1 MKIPAIRGKIGNW
14 QYYLCNF
21 SFRQVHDLVKKID
34 DELHKSESLR
44 DQIQRSI
51 TSNFHDI
58 KNYILTQ
65 DERFFNSLVLAVYD
79 GIPKW
84 IEVEMNFGD
93 EYFYDLGVLDFEG
106 NEKIFPVDGQHR
118 VEGIKAALEQQPE
131 LEKETVSI
139 ILIGHKTT
147 TEGMQ
152 RSRRLFSTLNRYARP
167 VKLNDIIALDEDDTV
182 AIITRFLLEEYPLF
196 TGKRVNNAE
205 QKAIPETDKNAF
217 TSLITLYQCNVEL
230 LKFYLKEQR
239 NVNPTKPYLTEF
251 LRFRRSEDE
260 INKIK
265 EFILAYW
272 NCMVENINVIQ
283 EFLSTEEKP
292 ADKFRN
298 SETGGSLLF
307 RPVGILP
314 FVSTTL
320 DIVQRTQHGLAKI
333 LLKFNQ
339 VNLVLNRSPWAQV
352 LWNVHSNTMIMGS
365 SALVKLLLLYLYDEQ
380 LLSKNEL
387 VKLKVGYAA
396 KINYNSEEDPAL
408 NNVLQII
415 KM

>member
-1 MKIPAIRGKIGNW
+1 
-14 QYYLCNF
+14 
-21 SFRQVHDLVKKID
+21 
-34 DELHKSESLR
+34 
-44 DQIQRSI
+44 
-51 TSNFHDI
+51 
-58 KNYILTQ
+58 
-65 DERFFNSLVLAVYD
+65 
-79 GIPKW
+79 
-84 IEVEMNFGD
+84 
-93 EYFYDLGVLDFEG
+93 
-106 NEKIFPVDGQHR
+106 
-118 VEGIKAALEQQPE
+118 
-131 LEKETVSI
+131 
-139 ILIGHKTT
+139 
-147 TEGMQ
+147 
-152 RSRRLFSTLNRYARP
+152 
-167 VKLNDIIALDEDDTV
+167 
-182 AIITRFLLEEYPLF
+182 
-196 TGKRVNNAE
+196 
-205 QKAIPETDKNAF
+205 
-217 TSLITLYQCNVEL
+217 
-230 LKFYLKEQR
+230 
-239 NVNPTKPYLTEF
+239 VNPTKPYLTEF